1 MTRACNAF
9 ESRAVGSFCL
19 CLFPSFLS
27 LSLFPFPPPRT
38 RESRKNIR
46 FEWRLK
52 EYLKIIVVERAL
64 EIKLARE
71 FYILKLG
78 NFRSV

>member
-19 CLFPSFLS
+19 RLFPSFLS
-27 LSLFPFPPPRT
+27 LSLPLSPLRT

-46 FEWRLK
+46 FEWWLK

>member
-19 CLFPSFLS
+19 RLFPSFLS
-27 LSLFPFPPPRT
+27 LSLSLSPLRT

-46 FEWRLK
+46 FEWWLK

-64 EIKLARE
+64 EIKLARK

>member
-19 CLFPSFLS
+19 RLFPSFLS
-27 LSLFPFPPPRT
+27 LSLSLSPLRT

-46 FEWRLK
+46 FEWWLK

>member
-19 CLFPSFLS
+19 RLFPSFLS
-27 LSLFPFPPPRT
+27 LSLSLSPLRT

>member
-27 LSLFPFPPPRT
+27 LSLSLSPLRT

>member
-1 MTRACNAF
+1 MQRVRITRGGI
-9 ESRAVGSFCL
+9 V
-19 CLFPSFLS
+19 LFVPFPFFSLS

>member
-1 MTRACNAF
+1 MQRVRITRGGI
-9 ESRAVGSFCL
+9 V
-19 CLFPSFLS
+19 LFAPFPFFSLS
-27 LSLFPFPPPRT
+27 LSLPFPPP

>member
-1 MTRACNAF
+1 MQRVRITRGGI
-9 ESRAVGSFCL
+9 VSFAP
-19 CLFPSFLS
+19 FPFFSLS
-27 LSLFPFPPPRT
+27 LSLPFPLRT

-78 NFRSV
+78 NFRFV